1 MKKSTI
7 CAAILIILVA
17 IFSILFSS
25 CSEETLKQI
34 NGPERTVVLMN
45 NNGDTL
51 KTWEGSGVYHTY
63 DNVVTLN
70 IDGKRTT
77 ISGGI
82 LVAEEK

>member
-1 MKKSTI
+1 M
-7 CAAILIILVA
+7 
-17 IFSILFSS
+17 
-25 CSEETLKQI
+25 KQI

-51 KTWEGSGVYHTY
+51 KTWEGSSVYLHTY